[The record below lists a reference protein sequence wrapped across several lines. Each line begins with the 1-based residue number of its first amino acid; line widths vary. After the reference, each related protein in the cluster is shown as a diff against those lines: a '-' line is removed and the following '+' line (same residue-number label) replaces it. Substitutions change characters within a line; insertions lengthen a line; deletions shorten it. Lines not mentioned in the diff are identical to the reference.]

1 MLLIINGYCP
11 TQNLD
16 FLLHNVYQKHRNLF
30 QYCSTLK
37 YEYFNDGDLFSIFNH
52 EKTFNDKKFIFEEKD
67 LLINEMIELCENQ
80 NIVLQTFN
88 QSILSI
94 LPIEIIENNV
104 FIHQNDRLEIFRPS
118 INNH

>member
-52 EKTFNDKKFIFEEKD
+52 EKTFNDKKFIFEERD
-67 LLINEMIELCENQ
+67 LLIN
-80 NIVLQTFN
+80 
-88 QSILSI
+88 
-94 LPIEIIENNV
+94 EIIENNV